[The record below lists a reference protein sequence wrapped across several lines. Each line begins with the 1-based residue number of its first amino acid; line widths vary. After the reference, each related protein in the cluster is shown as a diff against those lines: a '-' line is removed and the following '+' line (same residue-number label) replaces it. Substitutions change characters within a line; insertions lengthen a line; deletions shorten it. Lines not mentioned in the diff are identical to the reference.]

1 MAMRFLHK
9 HKELGWTPYFWTVYI
24 SFFLAYPAMKG
35 NTSVLEWT
43 LTTLGAIVFFIFYFV
58 GYSSDRGRITA
69 MIVMTALAAI
79 YYPFNPGA
87 GSFFIYAG
95 AFAGWQR
102 STRTAAWTIAG
113 IEAIAIAESIVTHM
127 PVFAWFWPVIFTIL
141 IGATNMHQQQR
152 AAANARLRLAHDEIE
167 HLAKVAE
174 RERIAR
180 DLHDLLGHTLSLIIL
195 KSELASKLADR
206 DIDRARSEIRDVERI
221 SRDALA
227 QVRNAVGGFRSRG
240 LQAEVESARETLSAA
255 NVALDVAIETATLP
269 PSHEAVLALAIREGV
284 TNVVRHARA
293 TKCTIRVRTT
303 NGVIALTISDDGHG
317 GASAFGNGLIGMS
330 ERVASLGGTLTRTSQ
345 RGTTLTITIPIAA
358 EGGGAPLS
366 AVERSA

>member
-1 MAMRFLHK
+1 MHLLPK
-9 HKELGWTPYFWTVYI
+9 HKELGWTPYYWTVYI
-24 SFFLAYPAMKG
+24 VFFLSWPVMKRG
-35 NTSVLEWT
+35 ASTLEWS
-43 LTTLGAIVFFIFYFV
+43 LTILGAAVFFAFYFI
-58 GYSSDRGRITA
+58 GYWNERGRVVAIIA
-69 MIVMTALAAI
+69 MTILAAA

-95 AFAGWQR
+95 AFAGWIR
-102 STRTAAWTIAG
+102 STRNALWVIAG
-113 IEAIAIAESIVTHM
+113 LELLAIGESWIFHI
-127 PVFAWFWPVIFTIL
+127 PIYGWFWPCLFTIL
-141 IGATNMHQQQR
+141 IGAANMHQRQR

-206 DIDRARSEIRDVERI
+206 DIDRARTEIRDVERI

-240 LQAEVESARETLSAA
+240 LQAEVEAARDALTAA
-255 NVALDVAIETATLP
+255 NVTLDVALDPVALQ
-269 PSHEAVLALAIREGV
+269 PSHEAVLTLAIREAV

-293 TKCTIRVRTT
+293 THCE
-303 NGVIALTISDDGHG
+303 IALHETDGAVVLTIGDDGRGGTSSFGHG
-317 GASAFGNGLIGMS
+317 LNGMR
-330 ERVASLGGTLTRTSQ
+330 ERIESLGGTLTRDSD
-345 RGTTLTITIPIAA
+345 RGTTLTLTIPIPSSTA
-358 EGGGAPLS
+358 S
-366 AVERSA
+366 AQERSA